1 MADNKE
7 VSDSNPNE
15 TGYYPG
21 GDSWSR
27 WRNIFG
33 ILSGH
38 MTDEG
43 KQQYKLAKDIQNEA
57 ADVKRCEKYRDYL
70 FKYSP
75 TIRFMRENIQ
85 QVQGDI
91 NETNVR
97 CRRCTKPQSGGFDPD
112 YGIMICANEMR
123 DQGHFEDTLAHEMI
137 HAYDHLRFKVKWKDD
152 LRHAA
157 CAEVPFLLL
166 YESLGASAD
175 IGRRSELQVSVGNAG
190 GLENSSAG
198 ANEPLP
204 SSIKNVSDG
213 GLLFR
218 SWVVLLV
225 KTMLMR

>member
-7 VSDSNPNE
+7 VSGSNPNE

-21 GDSWSR
+21 GDSWSQ
-27 WRNIFG
+27 WRNVFG
-33 ILSGH
+33 ILSGQ

-85 QVQGDI
+85 QLQGDI

-97 CRRCTKPQSGGFDPD
+97 CRRCAGRQSGGFDPD
-112 YGIMICANEMR
+112 YGIMICANEIR

-157 CAEVPFLLL
+157 F
-166 YESLGASAD
+166 
-175 IGRRSELQVSVGNAG
+175 ELQVSVGNAG
-190 GLENSSAG
+190 GLGNSSLG

-204 SSIKNVSDG
+204 NSIKNVSDG

-218 SWVVLLV
+218 SWVGRLA